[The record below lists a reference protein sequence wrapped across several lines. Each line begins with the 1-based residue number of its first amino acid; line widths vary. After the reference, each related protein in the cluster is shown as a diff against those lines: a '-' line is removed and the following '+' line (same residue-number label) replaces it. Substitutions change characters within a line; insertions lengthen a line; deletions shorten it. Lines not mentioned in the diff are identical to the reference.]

1 MQITS
6 SSKGKDV
13 EPMALAIHQLVNK
26 LPTTMRTKNSPGVRI
41 EEGKVIDYSYTGP
54 ILEKVLKEG
63 TIIRDIPDD
72 GAYSG
77 IPVVVV
83 PIKEENEVIGVVGIV
98 DITKGIFSDLKQ
110 ITRRPELIKPETP
123 KGEFY

>member
-6 SSKGKDV
+6 SSKGKDI
-13 EPMALAIHQLVNK
+13 EPMALAVHQLVNK
-26 LPTTMRTKNSPGVRI
+26 LPTTMRTKDSPGVRI
-41 EEGKVIDYSYTGP
+41 EEGEVIDYNYTGP
-54 ILEKVLKEG
+54 ILEKVLREG
-63 TIIRDIPDD
+63 IVIRDIPED

-83 PIKEENEVIGVVGIV
+83 PIKEENEVIGAVGIV

-110 ITRRPELIKPETP
+110 ITRRPELIKPNTQ